1 MVQVKKPLVRT
12 AILRSAKSLFK
23 SRGYAGTSMTQIAK
37 KARISTANLYNYYDS
52 KLEIFFAI
60 YSEWLSMFITELE
73 RAAHATA
80 DPRTRLEIIL
90 RGLWKDLPEKD
101 NGFSNNL
108 IQALSTKSPREH
120 YSRRLLMDSEARI
133 YTLLQECLEL
143 QGRSLK
149 ADLLPHLLFM
159 AMDGFVMNQHLDPD
173 AGEID
178 KIVGL
183 MSDLLLRES

>member
-1 MVQVKKPLVRT
+1 MVQVKKETVRK

-23 SRGYAGTSMTQIAK
+23 AHGYVGTSMTQIAK
-37 KARISTANLYNYYDS
+37 KAQISTANLYNYYDS

-60 YSEWLSMFITELE
+60 YSDWLSEFITELE
-73 RAAHATA
+73 AAAHATK
-80 DPRTRLEIIL
+80 DPRQRLEIIL
-90 RGLWKDLPEKD
+90 KGLWQDLPAKD

-120 YSRRLLMDSEARI
+120 YSRRLLIDSEARI
-133 YTLLQECLEL
+133 YALLQECLEL

-159 AMDGFVMNQHLDPD
+159 AMDGFVMNQHLDPN

-178 KIVGL
+178 RIVRL
-183 MSDLLLRES
+183 MSDLLLRQT